1 MRAYHF
7 TNTTHAISDLAMKRL
22 KVSRISQLNDP
33 FEFLAADL
41 LDPRHFRAFSDLK
54 EQLDRSTGLICFSG
68 SWRNP
73 LLWGHYADKHSGV
86 ALGFDIQ
93 DDQVLKVNYTADRA
107 PVKFDVNSGKVV
119 DDRDVVDRL
128 LRTKFADWRYEDE
141 YRIFLNL
148 DSESMEGGHYF
159 VDFSPEL
166 HLREVILGMRC
177 DLSMKRVRQLLGVDS
192 DSVKVLKAGM
202 AKRSF
207 RLIEDR
213 QFRGS
218 KTS

>member
-1 MRAYHF
+1 
-7 TNTTHAISDLAMKRL
+7 
-22 KVSRISQLNDP
+22 
-33 FEFLAADL
+33 
-41 LDPRHFRAFSDLK
+41 
-54 EQLDRSTGLICFSG
+54 
-68 SWRNP
+68 
-73 LLWGHYADKHSGV
+73 V